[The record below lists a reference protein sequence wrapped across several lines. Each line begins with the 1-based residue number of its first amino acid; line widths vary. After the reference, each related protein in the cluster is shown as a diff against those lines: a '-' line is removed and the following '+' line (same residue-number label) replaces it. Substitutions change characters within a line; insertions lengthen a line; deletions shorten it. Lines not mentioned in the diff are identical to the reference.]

1 MYFLKSITFF
11 VYPYLRVVQIKF
23 LLLLLLLLLLLKLC
37 MVISRCFFVGSVATK
52 CTEMR
57 AARLFPLFKLM
68 TLLLL
73 PFCRVIVA
81 GAVVVA

>member
-23 LLLLLLLLLLLKLC
+23 LLLLLLLLLKLC